1 MPWRAWEFG
10 FRPVGTGCREHRRSP
25 SLSRCSTTFTMSG
38 FKRSRYSSSQHPTV
52 SCSSTQPNG
61 DTADLVLDNIRK
73 LGFDPAKHQLTRD
86 LVLNDNDVIK
96 LGDTSVKV
104 HATPG
109 HSAGAV
115 AFPHLPFLSNHSE
128 RSRQNGTGN
137 VCFQQ
142 GRYCLK
148 CTARL
153 KNASTHEFSQYTADI
168 NLQL

>member
-1 MPWRAWEFG
+1 
-10 FRPVGTGCREHRRSP
+10 
-25 SLSRCSTTFTMSG
+25 
-38 FKRSRYSSSQHPTV
+38 
-52 SCSSTQPNG
+52 
-61 DTADLVLDNIRK
+61 LDYIRK
-73 LGFDPAKHQLTRD
+73 LGFDPANIKYILISHGHNDHFAGAGRIKQVATRARVGVSATDWDFIATGKGLAECLPPCVPLTRD

-115 AFPHLPFLSNHSE
+115 AFPHSPFLSNHSE

-148 CTARL
+148 CTARS